1 MQETFPVIFTP
12 SYEKEEEVMNENLI
26 LEGNTI
32 YEIDP
37 DCMRM
42 KMQPQQ
48 RQAAGGGVTGTGAEG
63 DRRAEYEEFGYGS
76 SSSRS
81 RSSCALL
88 GALILAGCQ
97 AKRRGR
103 NNFCGR

>member
-42 KMQPQQ
+42 KMQPS
-48 RQAAGGGVTGTGAEG
+48 AP
-63 DRRAEYEEFGYGS
+63 S
-76 SSSRS
+76 PWMKM
-81 RSSCALL
+81 LW
-88 GALILAGCQ
+88 
-97 AKRRGR
+97 
-103 NNFCGR
+103 

>member
-12 SYEKEEEVMNENLI
+12 SYEKEEEVINENLI

-48 RQAAGGGVTGTGAEG
+48 EGESQELEQRATGGQNMKNLDAEAPAAAAEAPVPFSE
-63 DRRAEYEEFGYGS
+63 R
-76 SSSRS
+76 
-81 RSSCALL
+81 
-88 GALILAGCQ
+88 
-97 AKRRGR
+97 
-103 NNFCGR
+103 